1 MSTSSLPAACR
12 PAARLVALALSTLL
26 ALAGAGLAGCAAE
39 GGDAP
44 DQSQQG
50 ALSPEQSATAS
61 SGTAGSAAEPPATEM
76 AAWEHVELPDGIPAY
91 SGQMWVELD
100 AGPTFSEAD
109 RQSTAAWEHYGEL
122 DSLGRVTTAEACIG
136 LEIMPTE
143 ERGDISS
150 VHPTGWVQHFYPFVD
165 GESIYNRCH
174 LIGYALAAENDNE
187 LNLMTGTRSMNLA
200 MIDFEE
206 EVGDYVHRTG
216 GYVLYRV
223 TPVFVGN
230 ELVARGVK
238 MEAYSVADA
247 GASVSFSAFGYN
259 VEPGVVI
266 DYATGENWESDP
278 DREPTPEEAEVRHY
292 VLNVNSGKV
301 HLPECDGARDTSAHN
316 RLDVEDSLANLKK
329 QGYEPCGSCNP

>member
-1 MSTSSLPAACR
+1 MSTPTSSAFR
-12 PAARLVALALSTLL
+12 GFAARFAQIALLALL
-26 ALAGAGLAGCAAE
+26 ALAGAGLAGCA
-39 GGDAP
+39 
-44 DQSQQG
+44 SQG
-50 ALSPEQSATAS
+50 AASDQGQDGAS
-61 SGTAGSAAEPPATEM
+61 SQEQGGSSPSVEAGEPSAEPPASEM
-76 AAWEHVELPDGIPAY
+76 AAWENVELPDGIPAY

-100 AGPTFSEAD
+100 NGPTFSEAD

-122 DSLGRVTTAEACIG
+122 DELGRVTTAEACIG

-150 VHPTGWVQHFYPFVD
+150 VHPTGWVQHMYLFVD
-165 GESIYNRCH
+165 GESLYNRSH

-206 EVGDYVHRTG
+206 EVGNYVHRTG

-247 GASVSFSAFGYN
+247 GASVSFSVFVYN

-278 DREPTPEEAEVRHY
+278 NREPTPEEAEVRHY
-292 VLNVNSGKV
+292 VVNVNSGKV

-329 QGYEPCGSCNP
+329 QGYEPCGGCL